1 MKRLVKIF
9 KILYL
14 KRKKSSTGT
23 LNEDIAREWAKK
35 KKKNSNYI
43 NKAIVSEY
51 ASKGHKNCKA
61 LIQ

>member
-1 MKRLVKIF
+1 MKRLVKSF

-23 LNEDIAREWAKK
+23 LNENIAREGA

>member
-1 MKRLVKIF
+1 MKRLE
-9 KILYL
+9 
-14 KRKKSSTGT
+14 KKKVINRT
-23 LNEDIAREWAKK
+23 LNENIAREGAKK
-35 KKKNSNYI
+35 KSNYI

>member
-1 MKRLVKIF
+1 MKRLVKSF

-23 LNEDIAREWAKK
+23 LNENIAREGAK